1 MANYSRRSGRNKD
14 GSYDLSE
21 AQNARRSRRRSRLPE
36 DGMTVSGAHQV
47 RSTGRQRRR
56 DDYRQQ
62 SAHGTRDMHDRYG
75 QEHERYA
82 SSYGRHA
89 HREDTAPHHHV
100 EYSRQ
105 DAHAHSSR
113 RPGASRYHE
122 EEGSHAS
129 DYSRSAAR
137 YHEQKR
143 GMSRGKKIALGV
155 VIGLLVVLAAGGTAF
170 GLWYNSIMNNLKG
183 DHNIGGLS
191 DVSGDE
197 PYYVLLLGGDS
208 REGTKDNNRSDS
220 IMVARVDETNKQVSL
235 LSIPRDLR
243 INMGE
248 HGYQK
253 INAAIEF
260 GGYDYVIQIVNQ
272 LLGIQINYY
281 AFIYFDGFEQLVDKL
296 GGVTVEVPEGTYYA
310 GVSVPAG
317 DAVQINGQE
326 ALVLARCRHGNPP
339 DQGAYAMGD
348 YQRTLN
354 QRNLIKA
361 IGKKVLQSDVT
372 QLPDLITGLSEC
384 VETNMDVSRIVSL
397 AENMKGMDMDAME
410 AEQLP
415 IAGTTETGGTGW
427 CAVLYNDVFE
437 VMRDNFVNGRSLLT
451 GLDGFDEQHNDDD
464 VGSDYVDGEL
474 YGYTTYADKYGDPM
488 SSTASTGEEGTE

>member
-1 MANYSRRSGRNKD
+1 MSRGR
-14 GSYDLSE
+14 
-21 AQNARRSRRRSRLPE
+21 QQRRPNS
-36 DGMTVSGAHQV
+36 GMTVSGAHQV
-47 RSTGRQRRR
+47 RSTGRQRRH

-75 QEHERYA
+75 QEHERHA

-89 HREDTAPHHHV
+89 HREDTAPHHYV
-100 EYSRQ
+100 EYSRH
-105 DAHAHSSR
+105 DAHTRSSR
-113 RPGASRYHE
+113 RSDAAHRYG
-122 EEGSHAS
+122 EEGAHAS
-129 DYSRSAAR
+129 DYARSAGR
-137 YHEQKR
+137 YHGKKR

-155 VIGLLVVLAAGGTAF
+155 VIGLLVVLAAGGAAF
-170 GLWYNSIMNNLKG
+170 GLWYNDVMNNLKG
-183 DHNIGGLS
+183 DHDIGSLA
-191 DVSGDE
+191 DVKENE

-208 REGTKDNNRSDS
+208 REGTKEDNRSDS
-220 IMVARVDETNKQVSL
+220 IMVARVDEANKQVSL

-243 INMGE
+243 VNMGE

-260 GGYDYVIQIVNQ
+260 GGYDYVIQIING

-296 GGVTVEVPEGTYYA
+296 GGVTVEVPEGTYYD
-310 GVSVPAG
+310 GVWVPAG
-317 DAVQINGQE
+317 DAVQIDGQE

-372 QLPDLITGLSEC
+372 QLPSLITGLSEC

-397 AENMKGMDMDAME
+397 AENMQGMDMDEME

-415 IAGTTETGGTGW
+415 IAGTTETDGAGW

-437 VMRDNFVNGRSLLT
+437 VMRDNFVNGRSLLE
-451 GLDGFDEQHNDDD
+451 GLGGFDKQHNDDN

-474 YGYTTYADKYGDPM
+474 YGYTTYADKYGDPI
-488 SSTASTGEEGTE
+488 SSTTSTGEESAE